1 MEYTLLLSCNP
12 HLLLCLLF
20 GLLSTFLLFSPFFR
34 LLLDNRVNILVSRPF
49 GPRPHVCPFAIDHT
63 SVALSSSLPLRLPL
77 RRP

>member
-1 MEYTLLLSCNP
+1 MKYTLLLSCNP

-34 LLLDNRVNILVSRPF
+34 LLLNNRVNILVSGPF
-49 GPRPHVCPFAIDHT
+49 GPRPHIRPFTIDDT
-63 SVALSSSLPLRLPL
+63 SGALSSSLPLCLPL